1 MLSACGSGNL
11 DYIRAMT
18 LLPARCASGTS
29 VALAALVLAPAL
41 AAFQFRGTVDLV
53 EITATVTDGQ
63 GRFLTGLKAEDFIV
77 RDDGVPQRLI
87 RIDSH
92 REPVSLG
99 IVLDASGSMQATN
112 MAAARTA
119 LERLLFQRLDP
130 RDELFFVEFSWNA
143 RLTQEWTTDRR
154 LVQGALRDVQPT
166 GDTALFDALA
176 LAVPTAETG
185 RHRKKVLLVLSD
197 GGDTHSVVT
206 LGELREAIIS
216 SDVLVYALGFEKG
229 RGRWPGTRDAADP
242 KTLRFIT
249 DPTGGRTEMVGPGQ
263 LEAAVDRLAEE
274 LGRQYQLA
282 YERTGP
288 RDGRS
293 HAIEVAVRAR
303 GARVRARSGYIAD

>member
-1 MLSACGSGNL
+1 M
-11 DYIRAMT
+11 
-18 LLPARCASGTS
+18 
-29 VALAALVLAPAL
+29 ALAALVLAPAL

-53 EITATVTDGQ
+53 EITATVTDGH
-63 GRFLTGLKAEDFIV
+63 GRFLTGLTAGDFTV
-77 RDDGVPQRLI
+77 REDGVPQRLI
-87 RIDSH
+87 RIDAH

-99 IVLDASGSMQATN
+99 IVLDASGSMQEAN

-143 RLTQEWTTDRR
+143 RLTQQWTTDRR
-154 LVQGALRDVQPT
+154 LIHGALRDVQPT

-185 RHRKKVLLVLSD
+185 HHRKKVLLVLSD

-206 LGELREAIIS
+206 LSELRETIVS
-216 SDVLVYALGFEKG
+216 SDVLVYALGFEKARRS
-229 RGRWPGTRDAADP
+229 RGAADP
-242 KTLRFIT
+242 KTLRQIT
-249 DPTGGRTEMVGPGQ
+249 DPTGGRTEMVQAGQ
-263 LEAAVDRLAEE
+263 LTSAVDRVAEE
-274 LGRQYQLA
+274 LGRRYQLA

-293 HAIEVAVRAR
+293 HAIEVGVKAR